1 MLILQTKKCLQY
13 YFIYYERRLKM
24 KKSSAPQNKK
34 NTQATKAEN
43 KAMENIKY
51 EVAQE
56 MGIKP
61 TKNKKS

>member
-1 MLILQTKKCLQY
+1 
-13 YFIYYERRLKM
+13 M

-43 KAMENIKY
+43 KAMKNIKY

-56 MGIKP
+56 MGIKK